1 MNFIDEEH
9 NPVLPTGGNGNANDP
24 SGPEQWGD
32 VGQFEW
38 DFHRSQYF
46 ATIKT
51 FYVVNT
57 STGWTMPRRSVS
69 VARSRDYRSWQQ
81 PTKALVVDEID
92 EAWTKPKQ
100 VTGNHTELY
109 GLSAFAYETGYLGF
123 LWVAHFNGH
132 TDGTIECELVSSADG
147 SSWTRAPPQSD
158 GMRPVVLPRGLSLRR
173 EAASGPATKWDGMMV
188 FTPNHPLVEVVVM
201 LSRFVALSVSLNLEG
216 VTVAGE

>member
-1 MNFIDEEH
+1 MRLLSKLKESDCTVNYGQDKEPKPDKDGYYAAHSADGVNFIDEEH

-69 VARSRDYRSWQQ
+69 VARSRDYRS
-81 PTKALVVDEID
+81 
-92 EAWTKPKQ
+92 
-100 VTGNHTELY
+100 
-109 GLSAFAYETGYLGF
+109 
-123 LWVAHFNGH
+123 
-132 TDGTIECELVSSADG
+132 
-147 SSWTRAPPQSD
+147 
-158 GMRPVVLPRGLSLRR
+158 
-173 EAASGPATKWDGMMV
+173 
-188 FTPNHPLVEVVVM
+188 
-201 LSRFVALSVSLNLEG
+201 
-216 VTVAGE
+216 